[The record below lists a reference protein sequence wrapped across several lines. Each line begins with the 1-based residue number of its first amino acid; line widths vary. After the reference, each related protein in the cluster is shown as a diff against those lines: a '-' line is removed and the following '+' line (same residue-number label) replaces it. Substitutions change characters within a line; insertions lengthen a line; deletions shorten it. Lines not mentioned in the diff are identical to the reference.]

1 MLAIATPAFNGI
13 NLLMSMSV
21 ANIGGLEEIF
31 ECIDDED
38 MVYDVGR
45 RRIMAE
51 QEGNERKRKEML
63 NSNEIE
69 QGYLCHF
76 TI

>member
-1 MLAIATPAFNGI
+1 
-13 NLLMSMSV
+13 MSV
-21 ANIGGLEEIF
+21 SVTNIGGLEEIF

-51 QEGNERKRKEML
+51 QEGVERKRMEIL
-63 NSNEIE
+63 NFNEIE